1 MAEPVCSV
9 NDRRLIGVIESGKTT
24 VGLDLTKLLGGKFC
38 ADNVESFLF
47 TNHVNDLVRG
57 DGRVRAACSTA
68 GMFPLPSPSN
78 DVRSSPGSLRGLR
91 MRKYLS
97 LVLLIMLTA
106 TMIPHAYSQD
116 QDDLIDPDPQPR
128 WFKGNLHTHSL
139 WSDGNDYPE
148 MIVDWYRQ
156 HRYQFLALSDHN
168 ILSQGQKWMNI
179 KQANQRAGEDGFA
192 RYRKRFGDAWVE
204 TRTVNGE
211 FQVRLKPL
219 NEFRSLF
226 ERAGSFLL
234 IQGEEITDHFEAK
247 PIHMNAS
254 NLLELIKPQ
263 GGKSVVETMANNLA
277 AVEAQSRRLGRPIL
291 THLNHPNFG
300 YAITAEELAM
310 VTKERFFEIYNGH
323 SDVHHQGDETHA
335 SVERMWDII
344 NTLRIGE
351 MGVPPVNGLATDDSH
366 NYFGK
371 RGSSPGRGW
380 IMVRARHL
388 TPESIIKGI
397 EARDYYASS
406 GVTLRHVGFSPQSRV
421 LELQIE
427 PQGKARYTTRFIG
440 TLRGYDPTRKP
451 VLDKDGKPL
460 PLTKRYSEDVGG
472 SWRRMR
478 ARSLATN

>member
-1 MAEPVCSV
+1 
-9 NDRRLIGVIESGKTT
+9 
-24 VGLDLTKLLGGKFC
+24 
-38 ADNVESFLF
+38 
-47 TNHVNDLVRG
+47 
-57 DGRVRAACSTA
+57 
-68 GMFPLPSPSN
+68 
-78 DVRSSPGSLRGLR
+78 
-91 MRKYLS
+91 MRKS
-97 LVLLIMLTA
+97 FRLVLLILLASA
-106 TMIPHAYSQD
+106 TIPHAHAQHR
-116 QDDLIDPDPQPR
+116 DDLIDRDPQPG

-148 MIVDWYRQ
+148 MIVDWYAR
-156 HRYQFLALSDHN
+156 HGYHFLALSDHN
-168 ILSQGQKWMNI
+168 ILGQGQKWMSV
-179 KQANQRAGEDGFA
+179 KQANQRAGEDGFG
-192 RYRKRFGDAWVE
+192 RYRERFGDAWVE
-204 TRTVNGE
+204 TRTVKGE
-211 FQVRLKPL
+211 MQVRLKPL

-226 ERAGSFLL
+226 EHAGSFLL
-234 IQGEEITDHFEAK
+234 IQGEEITDHFESK

-323 SDVHHQGDETHA
+323 PEVHHQGDETHA

-351 MGVPPVNGLATDDSH
+351 MGFPPVNGLATDDSH

-406 GVTLRHVGFSPQSRV
+406 GVILRHVNISPQSRTLA
-421 LELQIE
+421 LEIE
-427 PQGKARYTTRFIG
+427 PQGKARYSTQFIG

-451 VLDKDGKPL
+451 VTDKDGKPL
-460 PLTKRYSEDVGG
+460 LLTKRYSEDVGRVMATVEG
-472 SWRRMR
+472 TEPHYKLNGNELYVR
-478 ARSLATN
+478 AVVTSSEPPENPSFPDQRAQAWTRPVGWEAWIAPDNAASERTTHEGEAGK